1 MTWRSLIL
9 PALFVL
15 WLVVNL
21 WVLPKM
27 GVPT

>member
-9 PALFVL
+9 PGLFVL